1 VFNANQMM
9 IYGLTMLALA
19 MTGAVLLV
27 TSFVLG
33 SAAAAVAT
41 TVSLVFF
48 AAVWYWQPIR
58 RRRLQARQRLGA
70 DT

>member
-1 VFNANQMM
+1 LQ
-9 IYGLTMLALA
+9 
-19 MTGAVLLV
+19 TGAVLLV